1 MDIDGLRDRDHVL
14 AFIAAD
20 HASAGERSAGLGLRL
35 TLEGGT
41 VSVDGKGLFFWNW
54 DGRVMYNKTKAFSL
68 LLDVVLVS

>member
-35 TLEGGT
+35 GGVGRWDWKV
-41 VSVDGKGLFFWNW
+41 VSLYGSFCNHRDGK
-54 DGRVMYNKTKAFSL
+54 VML
-68 LLDVVLVS
+68 

>member
-35 TLEGGT
+35 ALEGGT
-41 VSVDGKGLFFWNW
+41 ASVDGKGLLFGIGTAELCIIRRRPSVHFQ
-54 DGRVMYNKTKAFSL
+54 MLF
-68 LLDVVLVS
+68 